1 MRVLITVLTSL
12 SVGALL
18 AVDNPQGF
26 RQVLQSM
33 STSAAQLWNDKEL
46 RIDGLHVLSRAE
58 VEKLLPLTR
67 SVPWWHLNA
76 TEIQAQ
82 LGQMSWVQEA
92 SIESCP
98 DSWASR
104 WGCFVVRIKERQ
116 PMFLATFEGNSWV
129 IDREGS
135 FLVPHRELEGRNFAG
150 RLISVKGL
158 AETTNS
164 PDLVRAQ
171 LSAASRVCDTIEKE
185 VAKSIGMLEFMGQGD
200 FAVSFNGLP
209 FPVVFAG
216 GSDAKVPLAEQ
227 GVRCAA
233 LLKQLRMRYDD
244 VAKIDLAFDRV
255 GVVQF
260 RPAAVAEKS
269 AVSGQG

>member
-1 MRVLITVLTSL
+1 MRALITVLTSL

-26 RQVLQSM
+26 QNVVQSL
-33 STSAAQLWNDKEL
+33 STRAAQLWNDKEL
-46 RIDGLHVLSRAE
+46 RIDGLRALSRAE
-58 VEKLLPLTR
+58 VEKLLPLHR

-82 LGQMSWVQEA
+82 LSQTSWVQEA
-92 SIESCP
+92 SLDSCP

-135 FLVPHRELEGRNFAG
+135 FLVPQRELESRHFAG
-150 RLISVKGL
+150 KLISVKGL

-171 LSAASRVCDTIEKE
+171 LSAAASVCDTIEKE
-185 VAKSIGMLEFMGQGD
+185 VAKPIRELEFLGQGD
-200 FAVSFNGLP
+200 FAVSFEGLP

-216 GSDAKVPLAEQ
+216 GSDARIPLTEQ

-233 LLKQLRMRYDD
+233 LLKQLRTRFSD

-260 RPAAVAEKS
+260 RSTPVSEKVT
-269 AVSGQG
+269 AGG

>member
-1 MRVLITVLTSL
+1 MRALITVLTSL
-12 SVGALL
+12 SVATLL

-26 RQVLQSM
+26 REVLESV
-33 STSAAQLWNDKEL
+33 STRAAHLWNDKEL
-46 RIDGLHVLSRAE
+46 RIDGLQALSRAE
-58 VEKLLPLTR
+58 VEKLLPLNR

-76 TEIQAQ
+76 TEIQAK
-82 LGQMSWVQEA
+82 LSQMSWVQEA
-92 SIESCP
+92 KVESCP
-98 DSWASR
+98 DSWGSR

-116 PMFLATFEGNSWV
+116 PMFLATFEGNPWV

-135 FLVPHRELEGRNFAG
+135 FLVPQPELESRQFAG
-150 RLISVKGL
+150 KLISVKGL
-158 AETTNS
+158 AATANS

-171 LSAASRVCDTIEKE
+171 LSAAAVVCNTIEKE
-185 VAKSIGMLEFMGQGD
+185 VAKPIRELEFLGQGD
-200 FAVSFNGLP
+200 FAVSFEGLP

-216 GSDAKVPLAEQ
+216 GRDAKIPLAEQ

-233 LLKQLRMRYDD
+233 LLKQLKTRFSD

-260 RPAAVAEKS
+260 RPTPASEKVSAA
-269 AVSGQG
+269 G